1 MRTSACCRLPRP
13 GARREARR
21 RQRRTGFSL
30 LELLGVLAVVGLLA
44 ALALPNLRQLYQS
57 AARATERERILDQ
70 IAALGREALAHRRSY
85 VVFGAGPGAEDDP
98 TYEARRLDLPAG
110 WTLELDRPLRV
121 RATGVC
127 LGAQATLRHVDAA
140 EPPLRLDL
148 QPPYCAVGGD
158 PAMP

>member
-1 MRTSACCRLPRP
+1 MPRP
-13 GARREARR
+13 GASRAARLRR
-21 RQRRTGFSL
+21 RRIGFSL
-30 LELLGVLAVVGLLA
+30 LELLIVLAVVGLLA

-70 IAALGREALAHRRSY
+70 IAALGREALLHRRNY
-85 VVFGAGPGAEDDP
+85 VVFGVGDDADADQ

-140 EPPLRLDL
+140 EPPTRLDL

-158 PAMP
+158 PAVP

>member
-1 MRTSACCRLPRP
+1 MPRP
-13 GARREARR
+13 GARRTARLR
-21 RQRRTGFSL
+21 RHRIGFSL
-30 LELLGVLAVVGLLA
+30 LELLIVLAVVGLLA

-70 IAALGREALAHRRSY
+70 IAALGREALLHRRNY
-85 VVFGAGPGAEDDP
+85 VVFGTGAEDDADP
-98 TYEARRLDLPAG
+98 TYEAHRLDLPAG

-140 EPPLRLDL
+140 EPPTRLDL

-158 PAMP
+158 PAVP

>member
-1 MRTSACCRLPRP
+1 MLRSGASGAARL
-13 GARREARR
+13 RR
-21 RQRRTGFSL
+21 RRIGFSL
-30 LELLGVLAVVGLLA
+30 LELLIVLAVVALLA

-70 IAALGREALAHRRSY
+70 IAALGREALLHGRSY
-85 VVFGAGPGAEDDP
+85 VVFGVGAEDDADP
-98 TYEARRLDLPAG
+98 TYEPRRLDLPAG

-140 EPPLRLDL
+140 EPATRLDL

-158 PAMP
+158 PAVP

>member
-1 MRTSACCRLPRP
+1 MPRR
-13 GARREARR
+13 GTLL
-21 RQRRTGFSL
+21 RQRRIGFSL
-30 LELLGVLAVVGLLA
+30 LELLIVLAIVGLVA
-44 ALALPNLRQLYQS
+44 ALALPNLRQLYQG

-70 IAALGREALAHRRSY
+70 LAALGREALLHRGDY
-85 VVFGAGPGAEDDP
+85 VVLGAGAEDDADP
-98 TYEARRLDLPAG
+98 AYEVRRLDLPAG

-140 EPPLRLDL
+140 EPSLRLDL

-158 PAMP
+158 PAAR

>member
-1 MRTSACCRLPRP
+1 MPRSGASGAARL
-13 GARREARR
+13 RR
-21 RQRRTGFSL
+21 RRIGFSL
-30 LELLGVLAVVGLLA
+30 LELLIVLAVVALLA

-57 AARATERERILDQ
+57 AARATEREHILDQ
-70 IAALGREALAHRRSY
+70 IAALGREALLHGRNY
-85 VVFGAGPGAEDDP
+85 VVAGAGDDADP
-98 TYEARRLDLPAG
+98 TYEPRRLDLPAG

-140 EPPLRLDL
+140 EPATRLDL

-158 PAMP
+158 PAVP